1 MANSKFSG
9 VGFTSGVTA
18 TDNSVFAGYEVI
30 GPGQGENRRWTSK
43 ELFTGTYNL
52 NGGGLKFFFT
62 NSQQC
67 RFNHNGFDATGSG
80 SVNATQ
86 NIVINAD
93 TGNTGQNISLRLN
106 GSEKMSITNGD
117 TTHANAV
124 KFNGGIK
131 DTNNQLGSSGQVLS
145 STGSTVEWINAGG
158 SIPTLQD
165 VVDQDNILSN
175 NNATGLIT
183 FRDGNIL
190 STLDFG
196 FAVGFNRFDIR
207 TTNGIND
214 ILIKPGGFKKLIL
227 AGGQAQVGN
236 PDSRSLVIDTPPA
249 PPAGVTG
256 TITMGNSMLTEVEGP
271 IKIFKDLQDR
281 NGDIGDSGDVLV
293 SYDDGF
299 GTNGVEW
306 KSPSTLQTSTA
317 TVDATNADVIIYE
330 DTKIRLFYDV
340 STTDD
345 IDLRIKNVSGTGS
358 TASVYHVNYT
368 NFDTSTTDT
377 TTVDLNAQGNNSDA
391 TLDFDF
397 TSDERM
403 ELVIWAPDPSL
414 LPASFNGSFPLY
426 RITILNSSS
435 LYTNSPVLCNVQ
447 VINDITY

>member
-62 NSQQC
+62 SGQQC
-67 RFNHNGFDATGSG
+67 LFNHNGFDATGSG
-80 SVNATQ
+80 SVAATQ
-86 NIVINAD
+86 NIIINAD
-93 TGNTGQNISLRLN
+93 TGNSGQDISLRIN
-106 GSEKMSITNGD
+106 GSERMNITNAN
-117 TTHANAV
+117 TFHANAV
-124 KFNGGIK
+124 KFNGGIR

-145 STGSTVEWINAGG
+145 STGSAVEWINAGG
-158 SIPTLQD
+158 STPTLQD
-165 VVDQDNILSN
+165 VVDQSNQLSN
-175 NNATGLIT
+175 NNATGLIK
-183 FRDGNIL
+183 FFDGNIL

-196 FAVGFNRFDIR
+196 FAVGQNRFDIR

-227 AGGQAQVGN
+227 AGGQAQTTN
-236 PDSRSLVIDTPPA
+236 PDSRSLVIDTPPT

-256 TITMGNSMLTEVEGP
+256 TITMGSNMLTEVEGP
-271 IKIFKDLQDR
+271 VKIFQELQDR
-281 NGDIGDSGDVLV
+281 NGDVGDNGDVLV
-293 SYDDGF
+293 SYDNGS
-299 GTNGVEW
+299 TNGVEW
-306 KSPSTLQTSTA
+306 KSTTTLQTSTA
-317 TVDATNADVIIYE
+317 TVDPTNADVIIYE

-340 STTDD
+340 SITSDD
-345 IDLRIKNVSGTGS
+345 IDLRIKNITGTGS
-358 TASVYHVNYT
+358 VSSVYHVNYT
-368 NFDTSTTDT
+368 NFDTSTADT
-377 TTVDLNAQGNNSDA
+377 TTVDLNAQGNNSDT

-397 TSDERM
+397 SSDERM

-426 RITILNSSS
+426 RITILNSNS

>member
-9 VGFTSGVTA
+9 VGFASGQNA
-18 TDNSVFAGYEVI
+18 NDNSVFAGYES
-30 GPGQGENRRWTSK
+30 GQNRRWTAQ
-43 ELFTGTYNL
+43 ELFSTQVTGAS
-52 NGGGLKFFFT
+52 GVEFIFT
-62 NSQQC
+62 PSQKC
-67 RFNHNGFDATGSG
+67 LINHNGLFGYGNITNKSTGLYIIQSDVTTTVSTNG
-80 SVNATQ
+80 ISFRTTNA
-86 NIVINAD
+86 
-93 TGNTGQNISLRLN
+93 GN
-106 GSEKMSITNGD
+106 EKMLIKETIDSLVN
-117 TTHANAV
+117 H
-124 KFNGGIK
+124 KFSAGVRDGSN
-131 DTNNQLGSSGQVLS
+131 TLGSNGQVLS
-145 STGSTVEWINAGG
+145 STGTGVQWINAGG
-158 SIPTLQD
+158 STPTLQD
-165 VVDQDNILSN
+165 VVDQGNILSN

-183 FRDGNIL
+183 FQDGNIL

-207 TTNGIND
+207 TTNGLND

-227 AGGQAQVGN
+227 AGGQAQVTN
-236 PDSRSLVIDTPPA
+236 PDSRSLIIDTPVT

-256 TITMGNSMLTEVEGP
+256 TITMGSNMLTEVEGP
-271 IKIFKDLQDR
+271 IKIFQDLQDR
-281 NGDIGDSGDVLV
+281 NGDIGNNGDVLV
-293 SYDDGF
+293 SYDNGF
-299 GTNGVEW
+299 GGTGVEW
-306 KSPSTLQTSTA
+306 KSTSTLQTSTA

-345 IDLRIKNVSGTGS
+345 IDLRIKNVTGTGS
-358 TASVYHVNYT
+358 TSSVYHVNYT

-397 TSDERM
+397 SSDERM